1 MNDQGSVTHWI
12 EGVKEGDSFAARQLW
27 ERYFEKLVRLA
38 RRRLKESSRRVAD
51 EEDIALS
58 ALDSFC
64 RAAQL
69 GRFPNLADRD
79 SLWRL
84 LIRMTTRKVVDQVR
98 YNERQKRKVKG
109 ESAITDALGLEM
121 VASDTPTPEVA
132 AMMADECRRLLEL
145 LGDKDLQ
152 ALAVAKME
160 GFNNA
165 EIARELKCS
174 TRRSYSRRS
183 PPLLRRKAHR
193 LHLLR

>member
-1 MNDQGSVTHWI
+1 MTDKGSVSHWI

-38 RRRLKESSRRVAD
+38 RRQLKDSPRRVAD
-51 EEDIALS
+51 EEDIALG

-84 LIRMTTRKVVDQVR
+84 LIRMTTRKAVDLIR
-98 YNERQKRKVKG
+98 YNARQKRKVSG
-109 ESAITDALGLEM
+109 ESAIADAIELEM
-121 VASDTPTPEVA
+121 VASKTPTPEFA
-132 AMMADECRRLLEL
+132 ATMADECRRLLEL

-152 ALAVAKME
+152 TIAVAKME
-160 GFNNA
+160 GFKNA
-165 EIARELKCS
+165 EIAKKLDCS
-174 TRRSYSRRS
+174 ISSVKRQLQLIRMKWEPET
-183 PPLLRRKAHR
+183 PP
-193 LHLLR
+193 

>member
-1 MNDQGSVTHWI
+1 MMDKGSVTHWV

-84 LIRMTTRKVVDQVR
+84 LIRMTTRKAVDHVR
-98 YNERQKRKVKG
+98 YNERQKRKASG
-109 ESAITDALGLEM
+109 ESAIADALGLEM
-121 VASDTPTPEVA
+121 VASETPTPEFA

-145 LGDKDLQ
+145 LGDRDLQ

-165 EIARELKCS
+165 EIARELNCS
-174 TRRSYSRRS
+174 ISTVKRQLQLIRMKWERET
-183 PPLLRRKAHR
+183 PP
-193 LHLLR
+193 